1 MTARLFA
8 LARRSRAVPER
19 LLAIAFG
26 GLFCVGFPLASASR
40 APAMIMTNEGSL
52 LYAMSSIGMVVGIS
66 ALARLPYVVFRAGKR
81 WASLLSVAT
90 GVTGAVGGIGA
101 AWVVA
106 AAPTREA
113 IVAGIQ
119 PWALPLVTAVL
130 ASGLW
135 NGLESIV
142 YY

>member
-1 MTARLFA
+1 MG
-8 LARRSRAVPER
+8 LAPLRRDRR
-19 LLAIAFG
+19 D
-26 GLFCVGFPLASASR
+26 
-40 APAMIMTNEGSL
+40 
-52 LYAMSSIGMVVGIS
+52 
-66 ALARLPYVVFRAGKR
+66 
-81 WASLLSVAT
+81 
-90 GVTGAVGGIGA
+90 GAVGGIGA

-106 AAPTREA
+106 FAPTREA